1 MRRPVQVG
9 LVAAIVLLLGATG
22 VLFVKYRNTSAS
34 YAETKAAE
42 KTARSHYAEAF
53 NAIAEIQ
60 DSLSAIS
67 VGEEAVR
74 LRSQND
80 RAEQRLTEPNR
91 REALERIAL
100 VNASI
105 QRTREKINRLESDL
119 RRSGTRVA
127 GLNRMITNLKQTVS
141 EKEGQVAQLTS
152 EVDVLQTRV
161 AGLEITVQQD
171 QDSLIAKNQNI
182 EEKRRE
188 LGTIYYIVGSK
199 KDLANSGVIVTK
211 GGVLGLGKTVQL
223 SGRFDESKFT
233 SIDTDEQTVVLA
245 PASKLDKV
253 KILSPQPTSS
263 YRLVMAGNQ
272 VEIHILDPREFR
284 KVKHLV
290 IMTA

>member
-9 LVAAIVLLLGATG
+9 LVAVVVLLLGATG

-42 KTARSHYAEAF
+42 ETARSHYAEAF
-53 NAIAEIQ
+53 SDIAEIQ
-60 DSLSAIS
+60 DSLNAIS
-67 VGEEAVR
+67 VGPEAVK
-74 LRSQND
+74 LHSQTD

-91 REALERIAL
+91 QEALETIAL

-105 QRTREKINRLESDL
+105 QRTREKISRLESNL
-119 RRSGTRVA
+119 RSSGMKVA
-127 GLNRMITNLKQTVS
+127 GLNRMITNLKQTVA
-141 EKEGQVAQLTS
+141 EKEDQVAQLTT
-152 EVDVLQTRV
+152 EVDALQTRV
-161 AGLEITVQQD
+161 VGLETTVQQD
-171 QDSLIAKNQNI
+171 QDSLLAKDQNI

>member
-22 VLFVKYRNTSAS
+22 VLFMKYRSTSAS
-34 YAETKAAE
+34 YAESKAAE
-42 KTARSHYAEAF
+42 QTARSQYAEAF
-53 NAIAEIQ
+53 STIAEIQ
-60 DSLSAIS
+60 DSLNAIS
-67 VGEEAVR
+67 VGPEAVK
-74 LRSQND
+74 LHSQTD

-91 REALERIAL
+91 QEALETIAL

-105 QRTREKINRLESDL
+105 QRTREKISRLESNL
-119 RRSGTRVA
+119 RSTGMKVA
-127 GLNRMITNLKQTVS
+127 GLNKMITNLKQTVA
-141 EKEGQVAQLTS
+141 EKEDQVAQLSTQ
-152 EVDVLQTRV
+152 VDQLQTRV
-161 AGLEITVQQD
+161 TGLETTVQQD
-171 QDSLIAKNQNI
+171 QDSLLAKDQNI
-182 EEKRRE
+182 EQKRRE
-188 LGTIYYIVGSK
+188 LSTIYYIAGSK

-211 GGVLGLGKTVQL
+211 GGVLGLGKTAQL

-233 SIDTDEQTVVLA
+233 SVDTDEQTVVLA
-245 PASKLDKV
+245 PATKLDKV

-272 VEIHILDPREFR
+272 VEIHIIDPKEFR